1 MSKGKTK
8 KTLGMWGVL
17 RLGLFLGITIAAGI
31 GANLWKQDLRVGTV
45 RVEGNA
51 IVLTEEILSRAA
63 VSAGSRLFAI
73 DLDAVEKRVM
83 QNRFIKSVRINREV
97 PDQLLITVEE
107 RTPVAAVADGALKYI
122 DEDGVIL
129 PAVHSEHV
137 IDLPLFTGLSLKK
150 GLSPGTPVD
159 DSAIKEMLEI
169 VLTARMINDDL
180 YRNISEIHYA
190 ADGFVLFTADCG
202 VPVLFGE
209 GEAARKLVTM
219 DGFWKH
225 IVQPVGGH
233 MLEYIDV
240 RFEDQ
245 VVCRWKKE
253 VASANEGGRITGL
266 RGSVRPGEQ
275 EHSSHS

>member
-1 MSKGKTK
+1 
-8 KTLGMWGVL
+8 
-17 RLGLFLGITIAAGI
+17 
-31 GANLWKQDLRVGTV
+31 
-45 RVEGNA
+45 
-51 IVLTEEILSRAA
+51 
-63 VSAGSRLFAI
+63 
-73 DLDAVEKRVM
+73 
-83 QNRFIKSVRINREV
+83 
-97 PDQLLITVEE
+97 
-107 RTPVAAVADGALKYI
+107 
-122 DEDGVIL
+122 
-129 PAVHSEHV
+129 
-137 IDLPLFTGLSLKK
+137 
-150 GLSPGTPVD
+150 
-159 DSAIKEMLEI
+159 MLEI